1 MMNTFRPGEAVA
13 VMQIGSDSPLDSM
26 SIATVGEA
34 NANRLKLSDGREY
47 QLAGDQWVSQDQS
60 TYLMPAT
67 PWHISVVHKR
77 CLQPMQAKRT
87 FAS

>member
-1 MMNTFRPGEAVA
+1 MNTFRRGQAVA

-26 SIATVGEA
+26 SIASVGEA
-34 NANRLKLSDGREY
+34 NANRLKLNDGREY

-67 PWHISVVHKR
+67 PWHIAVVHKR
-77 CLQPMQAKRT
+77 CLQPMQRKHNVAG
-87 FAS
+87 